1 MCVIMLRIV
10 KILSFLCVAYLYCTY
25 IFVLTPNSQKPCII
39 LYKNKV
45 IFFGKLLLFDMPTCV
60 CTDTIYQIETSK
72 EIRLRKRADIVNLDK
87 LPLNLVDI
95 SVSQWSTDIRRFW
108 CRAPNTATSPC
119 YHMLHVAVT
128 TMFRF
133 SNRFLRVLRTL
144 RPNPVDIQKTTWFCF
159 LSRAVWTIPTR
170 FRLWQW
176 CRGSSGLK

>member
-1 MCVIMLRIV
+1 MCHNALNCEDIKQLFCASHIIPNINFRFNPEFA
-10 KILSFLCVAYLYCTY
+10 KNCVM
-25 IFVLTPNSQKPCII
+25 FR
-39 LYKNKV
+39 KNQV
-45 IFFGKLLLFDMPTCV
+45 IFLTIFIRYANV

-72 EIRLRKRADIVNLDK
+72 EIRSRKRADIINLDK

-95 SVSQWSTDIRRFW
+95 SVSQWSTVLRRFW
-108 CRAPNTATSPC
+108 CGALNTATSPC

-133 SNRFLRVLRTL
+133 SNRLLRDLRTL
-144 RPNPVDIQKTTWFCF
+144 RPKPVDIQKTTWFCF

-176 CRGSSGLK
+176 SSWILWVEF